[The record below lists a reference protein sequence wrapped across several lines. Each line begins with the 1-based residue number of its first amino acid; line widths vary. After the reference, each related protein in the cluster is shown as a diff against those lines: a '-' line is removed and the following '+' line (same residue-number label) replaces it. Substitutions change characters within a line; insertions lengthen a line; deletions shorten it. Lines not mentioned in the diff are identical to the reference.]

1 MGEIPLFPH
10 QVEFVDAVVRGLSG
24 PLDGVM
30 PARGL
35 RGQVVSATGTGKTI
49 SAATAALRMV
59 PRGLVGVLV
68 PTLDLL
74 TQTVQAWRAVGH
86 KGPAVAVCSLGAD
99 PLLEAL
105 DVRCTTNP
113 TQLALWA
120 RQGPMVVF
128 ATYASLVSQGLEDNQ
143 DGDGEGV
150 ADEERAGAPGVLE
163 QALRGSYGQRM
174 SPFDLLVVDEAHRT
188 SGAMGKAWA
197 AVHDQERISA
207 ARRLYMTATPRLWA
221 PAAASGEV
229 SGGEGAV
236 SGSEGRSEALGGR
249 LVASMDDVE
258 FYGPVLYE
266 LGLMEAVERGILA
279 SFEVDV
285 LEIRDPE
292 APGEGA
298 VAEEVRGRR
307 LAALQAALLKHADA
321 TGVRNL
327 MTFHWRT
334 LEAMAFARALPETAA
349 ELHETDPAVYPKR
362 VGAEWLCGEHSAAH
376 RRVVLDRYANGLDA
390 DGWVTDLGIL
400 ASCQVLGEGVDIRG
414 RRGVDGVVFADTRS
428 SPVQIVQIT
437 GRGLRQAP
445 GEGKVAR
452 LVVPVFL
459 QAGEDPEDMMAS
471 ASYRPLVAV
480 LQGLRAHDSRLIER
494 MVLRTASSRGKATS
508 VVALDPRREE
518 DEREE
523 SEEGQS
529 EVEQPPAGDAGEGEE
544 QDEAADAAAAVGDDR
559 RPAGG
564 EDEGQED
571 EDGRGGVPLLRFSLP
586 RNPDVIA
593 AFLRTRVLR
602 PDSELW
608 LSGLNALRKWV
619 ASQGHAQVPMD
630 TVVPLGTTESNGDG
644 GNGGTYALGAWVSEQ
659 RRAFRA
665 GTLKAWR
672 ADLLDELGMV
682 WSVADARFYKNL
694 AAARNYFAAHRT
706 LAAPKDASHDGVAV
720 GQWLANLRK
729 AGGLGKDEERAAERR
744 QALERIDRDWNPPWP
759 LQWQQRY
766 AALAAVL
773 ADGAT
778 LAEILPG
785 VTVSGHDIGT
795 WLRAQQEEW
804 EQLSEKQRERLDEL
818 GVEPLPATEVPA
830 TAKATKGG
838 SGAFERGVAALAQY
852 KDREGHLTVPRAH
865 VERLEDGSE
874 VKLGV
879 FLSNSKSRRAK
890 LHADRLAALAAL
902 ALEWAGPPPSSPGS
916 TEAAGDV
923 PGPPAPSD
931 ARVPAA
937 DGDGR
942 GGAGAEEEHRA
953 RAARSGRRA
962 QRLRELMRTHTK
974 TELLRMAYARGLVPY
989 NSPEKWRKDE
999 IASTLVDLEARAQQ
1013 VKDPAPPA
1021 EDRALGT
1028 T

>member
-1 MGEIPLFPH
+1 MGEILLFPH
-10 QVEFVDAVVRGLSG
+10 QVECVDAVIRGLSG

-120 RQGPMVVF
+120 GSGPMLVF
-128 ATYASLVSQGLEDNQ
+128 ATYASLVSQGLEDGQ
-143 DGDGEGV
+143 DGDEEGA

-188 SGAMGKAWA
+188 SGAIGKAWA
-197 AVHDQERISA
+197 AVHDQDRIPA

-221 PAAASGEV
+221 PAVAGAGASGP
-229 SGGEGAV
+229 EGAE
-236 SGSEGRSEALGGR
+236 SGSEGDSGALGGR

-258 FYGPVLYE
+258 LYGPVLYE
-266 LGLMEAVERGILA
+266 LGLMESVERGILA
-279 SFEVDV
+279 SFQVDV

-292 APGEGA
+292 DPGEYA
-298 VAEEVRGRR
+298 DAEEQRGRR
-307 LAALQAALLKHADA
+307 LAALQAALLKHADT
-321 TGVRNL
+321 TGARNF

-334 LEAMAFARALPETAA
+334 IEAMAFARALPETAA
-349 ELHETDPAVYPKR
+349 ELHETDPAIYPGR

-376 RRVVLDRYANGLDA
+376 RRVVLDRFADGLDA
-390 DGWVTDLGIL
+390 DGWVTELGML
-400 ASCQVLGEGVDIRG
+400 ASCRVLGEGVDIRG
-414 RRGVDGVVFADTRS
+414 KRGVDAVVFADTRS
-428 SPVQIVQIT
+428 SPVEIVQIT

-445 GEGKVAR
+445 DEGKVAR
-452 LVVPVFL
+452 LIVPVFL
-459 QAGEDPEDMMAS
+459 QPGEDPEDMMAS

-508 VVALDPRREE
+508 VVALDPGREE
-518 DEREE
+518 DEEG
-523 SEEGQS
+523 EEGQP
-529 EVEQPPAGDAGEGEE
+529 EEEQLAAGDAGEGEDQDVEE
-544 QDEAADAAAAVGDDR
+544 QDETVAAAVGDDR

-564 EDEGQED
+564 EDEDQED
-571 EDGRGGVPLLRFSLP
+571 EDDRGGVPLLRFSLP

-602 PDSELW
+602 PDSEVW
-608 LSGLNALRKWV
+608 LSGFNALRKWV
-619 ASQGHAQVPMD
+619 ESQGHAQVPMD
-630 TVVPLGTTESNGDG
+630 TVVPIWTTDSNGDG
-644 GNGGTYALGAWVSEQ
+644 DGGTYALGAWVSEQ

-665 GTLKAWR
+665 GALRAWR
-672 ADLLDELGMV
+672 AELLDELGMV
-682 WSVADARFYKNL
+682 WSVVDARFYKNL
-694 AAARNYFAAHRT
+694 AAARDYFAVHRT
-706 LAAPKDASHDGVAV
+706 LAAPKDAVMDGVAV

-729 AGGLGKDEERAAERR
+729 TGGLGKDEDRATERR
-744 QALERIDRDWNPPWP
+744 EALERIDEYWNPPWP
-759 LQWQQRY
+759 VVWQQRY

-773 ADGAT
+773 DDGAT

-785 VTVSGHDIGT
+785 VTVGGQDIGT
-795 WLRAQQEEW
+795 WLHAQRTGW
-804 EQLSEKQRERLDEL
+804 EQLRDGQRERLAEL
-818 GVEPLPATEVPA
+818 GVEPLPATEKEPPAKAA
-830 TAKATKGG
+830 TARKGV
-838 SGAFERGVAALAQY
+838 SAAFERGVAALAQY
-852 KDREGHLTVPRAH
+852 KAREGHMKIARTH
-865 VERLEDGSE
+865 VETVVVDDKEHA

-879 FLSNSKSRRAK
+879 FLSNTKTRRGK
-890 LHADRLAALAAL
+890 LNAGKLQQLAELG
-902 ALEWAGPPPSSPGS
+902 LEWA
-916 TEAAGDV
+916 
-923 PGPPAPSD
+923 
-931 ARVPAA
+931 
-937 DGDGR
+937 
-942 GGAGAEEEHRA
+942 
-953 RAARSGRRA
+953 
-962 QRLRELMRTHTK
+962 
-974 TELLRMAYARGLVPY
+974 
-989 NSPEKWRKDE
+989 
-999 IASTLVDLEARAQQ
+999 
-1013 VKDPAPPA
+1013 
-1021 EDRALGT
+1021 
-1028 T
+1028 

>member
-1 MGEIPLFPH
+1 MGNRMGEIPLFSH
-10 QVEFVDAVVRGLSG
+10 QIEAVDAIIRGLSG

-35 RGQVVSATGTGKTI
+35 RGQVVSATGSGKTI

-74 TQTVQAWRAVGH
+74 TQTVEAWRAVGH

-120 RQGPMVVF
+120 GSGPMLVF
-128 ATYASLVSQGLEDNQ
+128 ATYASLVSQGLEDDQ
-143 DGDGEGV
+143 DGDGKGA

-163 QALRGSYGQRM
+163 QALRGSFGQQM
-174 SPFDLLVVDEAHRT
+174 GPFDLLVVDEAHRT
-188 SGAMGKAWA
+188 SGAIGKAWA
-197 AVHDQERISA
+197 VVHDQERIPA

-221 PAAASGEV
+221 PAVAPAGG
-229 SGGEGAV
+229 SGGEGAP
-236 SGSEGRSEALGGR
+236 SGSEDASGALGGR
-249 LVASMDDVE
+249 LVASMDDATL
-258 FYGPVLYE
+258 YGPVLYE
-266 LGLMEAVERGILA
+266 LALMESVERGILA

-285 LEIRDPE
+285 LEIRDPQ
-292 APGEGA
+292 APGEDAGP
-298 VAEEVRGRR
+298 EEVRGRR
-307 LAALQAALLKHADA
+307 LAALQAALLKHAD
-321 TGVRNL
+321 TIGSRNL

-334 LEAMAFARALPETAA
+334 IEAMAFARALPETAA

-376 RRVVLDRYANGLDA
+376 RRVVLDRFADGLDA
-390 DGWVTDLGIL
+390 EGWVTDLGIL

-414 RRGVDGVVFADTRS
+414 ERGVDGVVFADTRS

-437 GRGLRQAP
+437 GRGLRQKP

-452 LVVPVFL
+452 LIVPVFL
-459 QAGEDPEDMMAS
+459 QPGEDPEDMMAS

-494 MVLRTASSRGKATS
+494 MVLRTSTARGKATS
-508 VVALDPRREE
+508 VVALDPGREE
-518 DEREE
+518 YEREADQE
-523 SEEGQS
+523 GQPAGGDVEEGGDRG
-529 EVEQPPAGDAGEGEE
+529 VEERG
-544 QDEAADAAAAVGDDR
+544 EAAAAAAVGDAR

-564 EDEGQED
+564 ADEEDQE

-602 PDSELW
+602 PDSEVW

-619 ASQGHAQVPMD
+619 EAEGHAQVPMD
-630 TVVPLGTTESNGDG
+630 TVVPIDATESNDDGGTYTLGAAWVVVPTGTTENNDAGD
-644 GNGGTYALGAWVSEQ
+644 NGGTYALGAWVSEQ

-672 ADLLDELGMV
+672 AELLDELGMI
-682 WSVADARFYKNL
+682 WSVADSRFYKNL
-694 AAARNYFAAHRT
+694 AAARNYAAVHRT
-706 LAAPKDASHDGVAV
+706 LAAPKDAVIDGVAV

-729 AGGLGKDEERAAERR
+729 TGGLGKDVERAAERR
-744 QALERIDRDWNPPWP
+744 AALERIDRDWNPTW
-759 LQWQQRY
+759 LFEWQQRY

-785 VTVSGHDIGT
+785 VTVAGQDIGA
-795 WLRAQQEEW
+795 WLHAQWQGW
-804 EQLSEKQRERLDEL
+804 EQLSDGQRERLAEL
-818 GVEPLPATEVPA
+818 GIEPLPAATEVQAP
-830 TAKATKGG
+830 AKATKTG
-838 SGAFERGVAALAQY
+838 SAAFERGIAALAQY
-852 KDREGHLTVPRAH
+852 TAREGHVRVGRGH
-865 VERLEDGSE
+865 VETVVIDGQEHE

-879 FLSNSKSRRAK
+879 FLSNTKSRRDK
-890 LHADRLAALAAL
+890 LTAHKRRQLANLG
-902 ALEWAGPPPSSPGS
+902 LEWA
-916 TEAAGDV
+916 
-923 PGPPAPSD
+923 
-931 ARVPAA
+931 
-937 DGDGR
+937 
-942 GGAGAEEEHRA
+942 
-953 RAARSGRRA
+953 
-962 QRLRELMRTHTK
+962 
-974 TELLRMAYARGLVPY
+974 
-989 NSPEKWRKDE
+989 
-999 IASTLVDLEARAQQ
+999 
-1013 VKDPAPPA
+1013 
-1021 EDRALGT
+1021 
-1028 T
+1028 

>member
-1 MGEIPLFPH
+1 MGSKMGEIPLFPH
-10 QVEFVDAVVRGLSG
+10 QVECVDAIIRGLSG
-24 PLDGVM
+24 PVDGVL

-35 RGQVVSATGTGKTI
+35 RGQVVSATGSGKTI

-74 TQTVQAWRAVGH
+74 TQTVEAWRAVGH
-86 KGPAVAVCSLGAD
+86 RGPAVAVCSLGAD

-120 RQGPMVVF
+120 GSGPMVVF
-128 ATYASLVSQGLEDNQ
+128 ATYASLVPQGLEDDQ
-143 DGDGEGV
+143 DAAQAGDEEGV
-150 ADEERAGAPGVLE
+150 GTEGRSGAPGVLE
-163 QALRGSYGQRM
+163 QALRGSYGQKM
-174 SPFDLLVVDEAHRT
+174 GAFDLVVVDEAHRT
-188 SGAMGKAWA
+188 SGAIGKAWA
-197 AVHDQERISA
+197 AVHDQERIPA

-221 PAAASGEV
+221 PATAPAGASGV
-229 SGGEGAV
+229 SGGEGAR
-236 SGSEGRSEALGGR
+236 SGSEGDSEALGGR
-249 LVASMDDVE
+249 LVASMDDLDL
-258 FYGPVLYE
+258 YGPVLHE
-266 LGLMEAVERGILA
+266 FGLMEAVERGVLA

-292 APGEGA
+292 APGEDA
-298 VAEEVRGRR
+298 APEEVRGRR
-307 LAALQAALLKHADA
+307 LAALQAALLRHADT
-321 TGVRNL
+321 TGARNL

-349 ELHETDPAVYPKR
+349 ELHETGPAVYPKR

-376 RRVVLDRYANGLDA
+376 RRVVLDRFANGLDA
-390 DGWVTDLGIL
+390 EGWVTDLGIL

-414 RRGVDGVVFADTRS
+414 KRGVDGVVFADTRS

-494 MVLRTASSRGKATS
+494 MVLRTATSRGKATS
-508 VVALDPRREE
+508 VVALDPGREE
-518 DEREE
+518 DE
-523 SEEGQS
+523 EGQP
-529 EVEQPPAGDAGEGEE
+529 EGGQPAGGDGDVGGDVEGGEGQGVEE
-544 QDEAADAAAAVGDDR
+544 QGEAVAAVGDDR

-564 EDEGQED
+564 TDEEDQEGG
-571 EDGRGGVPLLRFSLP
+571 EDGRGVVPLLRFSLP
-586 RNPDVIA
+586 RNPHVIA

-602 PDSELW
+602 PDSEVW
-608 LSGLNALRKWV
+608 LSGLNALRRWV
-619 ASQGHAQVPMD
+619 EAEGHAQVPMD
-630 TVVPLGTTESNGDG
+630 TVVPIGTTESNGDG

-672 ADLLDELGMV
+672 AELLDELGMV

-694 AAARNYFAAHRT
+694 ATARNYFAVHRT
-706 LAAPKDASHDGVAV
+706 LAAPKDAVIDGVAV

-729 AGGLGKDEERAAERR
+729 TGGLGKDIERAAQRR
-744 QALERIDRDWNPPWP
+744 QALERIDPYWNPPWP
-759 LQWQQRY
+759 VAWQQRY

-785 VTVSGHDIGT
+785 VTVGGQDIGA
-795 WLRAQQEEW
+795 WLHTQRQGW
-804 EQLSEKQRERLDEL
+804 EQLSDGQRERLAEL
-818 GVEPLPATEVPA
+818 GAEPLPTTEVQAPA
-830 TAKATKGG
+830 KTVKVRKAG
-838 SGAFERGVAALAQY
+838 SAAFERGIAALAQY
-852 KDREGHLTVPRAH
+852 IAREGHHRVPRAH
-865 VERLEDGSE
+865 AEEITVEGEAEPVSVR
-874 VKLGV
+874 LGV
-879 FLSNSKSRRAK
+879 FMSNTKSRRNK
-890 LHADRLAALAAL
+890 LSEAQRVVLAELG
-902 ALEWAGPPPSSPGS
+902 LEWA
-916 TEAAGDV
+916 A
-923 PGPPAPSD
+923 
-931 ARVPAA
+931 
-937 DGDGR
+937 
-942 GGAGAEEEHRA
+942 
-953 RAARSGRRA
+953 
-962 QRLRELMRTHTK
+962 
-974 TELLRMAYARGLVPY
+974 
-989 NSPEKWRKDE
+989 
-999 IASTLVDLEARAQQ
+999 
-1013 VKDPAPPA
+1013 
-1021 EDRALGT
+1021 
-1028 T
+1028 

>member
-1 MGEIPLFPH
+1 
-10 QVEFVDAVVRGLSG
+10 
-24 PLDGVM
+24 
-30 PARGL
+30 
-35 RGQVVSATGTGKTI
+35 
-49 SAATAALRMV
+49 RMV

-128 ATYASLVSQGLEDNQ
+128 ATYASLVSQGLEDDQ

-221 PAAASGEV
+221 PAAASGEA
-229 SGGEGAV
+229 SGGEGAE

-508 VVALDPRREE
+508 VVALDPGREE
-518 DEREE
+518 DEHDEGE
-523 SEEGQS
+523 DGQS
-529 EVEQPPAGDAGEGEE
+529 EEEQPASDGGAGEGAE
-544 QDEAADAAAAVGDDR
+544 QDGRETDAAAEGR
-559 RPAGG
+559 RRR
-564 EDEGQED
+564 
-571 EDGRGGVPLLRFSLP
+571 GRGPGGRGRPRGCAVAAVLPAAQPRRHRRVPAHP
-586 RNPDVIA
+586 
-593 AFLRTRVLR
+593 
-602 PDSELW
+602 
-608 LSGLNALRKWV
+608 G
-619 ASQGHAQVPMD
+619 
-630 TVVPLGTTESNGDG
+630 
-644 GNGGTYALGAWVSEQ
+644 
-659 RRAFRA
+659 
-665 GTLKAWR
+665 
-672 ADLLDELGMV
+672 
-682 WSVADARFYKNL
+682 
-694 AAARNYFAAHRT
+694 AAAGLR
-706 LAAPKDASHDGVAV
+706 GVAV
-720 GQWLANLRK
+720 
-729 AGGLGKDEERAAERR
+729 
-744 QALERIDRDWNPPWP
+744 
-759 LQWQQRY
+759 
-766 AALAAVL
+766 
-773 ADGAT
+773 
-778 LAEILPG
+778 
-785 VTVSGHDIGT
+785 
-795 WLRAQQEEW
+795 
-804 EQLSEKQRERLDEL
+804 
-818 GVEPLPATEVPA
+818 
-830 TAKATKGG
+830 
-838 SGAFERGVAALAQY
+838 
-852 KDREGHLTVPRAH
+852 
-865 VERLEDGSE
+865 
-874 VKLGV
+874 
-879 FLSNSKSRRAK
+879 
-890 LHADRLAALAAL
+890 
-902 ALEWAGPPPSSPGS
+902 
-916 TEAAGDV
+916 
-923 PGPPAPSD
+923 
-931 ARVPAA
+931 
-937 DGDGR
+937 
-942 GGAGAEEEHRA
+942 
-953 RAARSGRRA
+953 RA
-962 QRLRELMRTHTK
+962 QRPAQMGRVAGACPGADGHRRAAWDDREQR
-974 TELLRMAYARGLVPY
+974 
-989 NSPEKWRKDE
+989 
-999 IASTLVDLEARAQQ
+999 
-1013 VKDPAPPA
+1013 
-1021 EDRALGT
+1021 
-1028 T
+1028 

>member
-1 MGEIPLFPH
+1 MQEQGMGNRTGEIPLFPH
-10 QVEFVDAVVRGLSG
+10 QVELVDAVIRGLSG
-24 PLDGVM
+24 PLDGVL

-35 RGQVVSATGTGKTI
+35 RGTVVSATGTGKTI

-59 PRGLVGVLV
+59 PRGLVGVVV

-74 TQTVQAWRAVGH
+74 TQTVEAWRAVGH
-86 KGPAVAVCSLGAD
+86 TGPAVAVCSLGAD

-120 RQGPMVVF
+120 GQGPMLVF
-128 ATYASLVSQGLEDNQ
+128 ATYASLVPQGLEDDQ
-143 DGDGEGV
+143 DGDEEG
-150 ADEERAGAPGVLE
+150 AAGGGAPGVLE

-174 SPFDLLVVDEAHRT
+174 GAFDLLVVDEAHRT
-188 SGAMGKAWA
+188 SGAIGKAWA
-197 AVHDQERISA
+197 VVHDQERIPA

-221 PAAASGEV
+221 ASTT
-229 SGGEGAV
+229 SAGAPGRESAP
-236 SGSEGRSEALGGR
+236 SGSEGDSGALGGR

-258 FYGPVLYE
+258 LYGPVLYE

-292 APGEGA
+292 TPGEGA
-298 VAEEVRGRR
+298 DPEEVRGRR
-307 LAALQAALLKHADA
+307 LAALQAALLKHADT
-321 TGVRNL
+321 TGARNL

-334 LEAMAFARALPETAA
+334 VEAMAFARALPETAA
-349 ELHETDPAVYPKR
+349 ELHETNPAIYPKR
-362 VGAEWLCGEHSAAH
+362 VGAEWLCGEHPATH
-376 RRVVLDRYANGLDA
+376 RRVVLDRFADGLDA
-390 DGWVTDLGIL
+390 EGWVTDLGIL

-452 LVVPVFL
+452 LIVPVFL
-459 QAGEDPEDMMAS
+459 HPGEDPEDMMAS

-508 VVALDPRREE
+508 VVALDPGHEE
-518 DEREE
+518 DAH
-523 SEEGQS
+523 EEGEELS
-529 EVEQPPAGDAGEGEE
+529 LAAGDGDAGEGEDRDAE
-544 QDEAADAAAAVGDDR
+544 DQDEAADEAVIAGVGGR
-559 RPAGG
+559 RPADG

-602 PDSELW
+602 PDSEVW

-619 ASQGHAQVPMD
+619 EAEGHAQVPMD
-630 TVVPLGTTESNGDG
+630 TVVPTGATGSNSDDADG
-644 GNGGTYALGAWVSEQ
+644 GDSDGTYALGAWVSEQ

-672 ADLLDELGMV
+672 AELLDELGMV

-694 AAARNYFAAHRT
+694 AAARNYFAVHRT
-706 LAAPKDASHDGVAV
+706 LAAPKDASIDGVAV

-729 AGGLGKDEERAAERR
+729 TGGLGKDEERATERR
-744 QALERIDRDWNPPWP
+744 GALERIDPYWNPTWP
-759 LQWQQRY
+759 LVWQQRY
-766 AALAAVL
+766 AALAVVL

-785 VTVSGHDIGT
+785 VAVGGQDIGT
-795 WLRAQQEEW
+795 WLHAQRQGW
-804 EQLSEKQRERLDEL
+804 EQLGEGQRERLAEL
-818 GVEPLPATEVPA
+818 GVEALPAAEQKAP
-830 TAKATKGG
+830 AKAAKARKGV
-838 SGAFERGVAALAQY
+838 SAAFERGIAALAQY
-852 KDREGHLTVPRAH
+852 KHREGHVKVPRAH
-865 VERLEDGSE
+865 TETVVVDGQE
-874 VKLGV
+874 HTVLLGV
-879 FLSNSKSRRAK
+879 FLSNSKSRRGQ
-890 LHADRLAALAAL
+890 LTADKLAALAEHG
-902 ALEWAGPPPSSPGS
+902 LEWA
-916 TEAAGDV
+916 
-923 PGPPAPSD
+923 
-931 ARVPAA
+931 
-937 DGDGR
+937 
-942 GGAGAEEEHRA
+942 
-953 RAARSGRRA
+953 
-962 QRLRELMRTHTK
+962 
-974 TELLRMAYARGLVPY
+974 
-989 NSPEKWRKDE
+989 
-999 IASTLVDLEARAQQ
+999 
-1013 VKDPAPPA
+1013 
-1021 EDRALGT
+1021 T

>member
-1 MGEIPLFPH
+1 MVGKVGNIPLFAH
-10 QVEFVDAVVRGLSG
+10 QVELVDAVIRGLSG

-35 RGQVVSATGTGKTI
+35 RGQVVSATGSGKTI

-74 TQTVQAWRAVGH
+74 TQTVEAWRAVGH
-86 KGPAVAVCSLGAD
+86 AGPAVAVCSLGAD

-120 RQGPMVVF
+120 GQGPMLVF
-128 ATYASLVSQGLEDNQ
+128 ATYASLVSQGLEDDQ
-143 DGDGEGV
+143 DGGAEGTADG
-150 ADEERAGAPGVLE
+150 ERAGAPGVLE
-163 QALRGSYGQRM
+163 QALRGSYGQKM
-174 SPFDLLVVDEAHRT
+174 SPFDLLIVDEAHRT
-188 SGAMGKAWA
+188 SGAIGKAWA
-197 AVHDQERISA
+197 VVHDQERIPA

-221 PAAASGEV
+221 PAVTPARG
-229 SGGEGAV
+229 SGGPGPEGAG
-236 SGSEGRSEALGGR
+236 SGFEDGSGALGGR

-258 FYGPVLYE
+258 LYGPVLYE
-266 LGLMEAVERGILA
+266 LGLMESVERGILA

-292 APGEGA
+292 ALGEDVGS
-298 VAEEVRGRR
+298 EEQRGRR
-307 LAALQAALLKHADA
+307 LAALQAALLKHADT
-321 TGVRNL
+321 TGARNL

-334 LEAMAFARALPETAA
+334 IEAMAFARALPETAA
-349 ELHETDPAVYPKR
+349 ELHETDPVTYPGR

-376 RRVVLDRYANGLDA
+376 RRVVLDRFADGLDA
-390 DGWVTDLGIL
+390 EGWVTDLGIL

-414 RRGVDGVVFADTRS
+414 KRGVDGVVFADTRS

-445 GEGKVAR
+445 DEGKVAR
-452 LVVPVFL
+452 LIVPVFL

-508 VVALDPRREE
+508 VVALDPGREE
-518 DEREE
+518 DEPEQ
-523 SEEGQS
+523 SEE
-529 EVEQPPAGDAGEGEE
+529 EQPAAGDEAGEGAEGEDQGVEE
-544 QDEAADAAAAVGDDR
+544 RDGAAAAGVGVGGGR
-559 RPAGG
+559 RPADG

-571 EDGRGGVPLLRFSLP
+571 EDGKGAAAVPLLRFSLP

-602 PDSELW
+602 PDSEVW

-619 ASQGHAQVPMD
+619 KAEGHAQVPMD
-630 TVVPLGTTESNGDG
+630 TVVPIQATESNGNG

-672 ADLLDELGMV
+672 AELLDELGMV
-682 WSVADARFYKNL
+682 WSVTDARFYKNL
-694 AAARNYFAAHRT
+694 SAARAYYAMHRT
-706 LAAPKDASHDGVAV
+706 LVAPKDAVIDGVAV

-729 AGGLGKDEERAAERR
+729 PGGLGKDEERATERR
-744 QALERIDRDWNPPWP
+744 EALERIDPYWNPPWP
-759 LQWQQRY
+759 VVWQQRY

-773 ADGAT
+773 DDGAT

-785 VTVSGHDIGT
+785 VTVAGQDIGT
-795 WLRAQQEEW
+795 WLHAQRTGW
-804 EQLSEKQRERLDEL
+804 EQLSAGQRERLAEL
-818 GVEPLPATEVPA
+818 GIEPLPATEKEAPA
-830 TAKATKGG
+830 KEVKTRKGV
-838 SGAFERGVAALAQY
+838 SAAFERGIAALAQY
-852 KDREGHLTVPRAH
+852 KNREGHVKVPRAH
-865 VERLEDGSE
+865 TETVVVDDQEHPI
-874 VKLGV
+874 KLGV
-879 FLSNSKSRRAK
+879 FLSNTRSRRGK
-890 LHADRLAALAAL
+890 LTTDALRQLAGLG
-902 ALEWAGPPPSSPGS
+902 LEWA
-916 TEAAGDV
+916 TV
-923 PGPPAPSD
+923 
-931 ARVPAA
+931 
-937 DGDGR
+937 
-942 GGAGAEEEHRA
+942 
-953 RAARSGRRA
+953 
-962 QRLRELMRTHTK
+962 
-974 TELLRMAYARGLVPY
+974 
-989 NSPEKWRKDE
+989 
-999 IASTLVDLEARAQQ
+999 
-1013 VKDPAPPA
+1013 
-1021 EDRALGT
+1021 
-1028 T
+1028 

>member
-10 QVEFVDAVVRGLSG
+10 QVEFIDAVIRSLSG
-24 PLDGVM
+24 PLDGVL

-74 TQTVQAWRAVGH
+74 TQTVEAWRAVGH

-120 RQGPMVVF
+120 GSGPMLVF
-128 ATYASLVSQGLEDNQ
+128 ATYASLVSQGLEDDQ
-143 DGDGEGV
+143 DGDDEGT
-150 ADEERAGAPGVLE
+150 ADEERAAAPGVLE
-163 QALRGSYGQRM
+163 QALRGSFGQKM
-174 SPFDLLVVDEAHRT
+174 GAFDLLVVDEAHRT
-188 SGAMGKAWA
+188 SGAIGKAWA
-197 AVHDQERISA
+197 AVHDQERIPA

-221 PAAASGEV
+221 PAVAPAGGSGP
-229 SGGEGAV
+229 EGAG
-236 SGSEGRSEALGGR
+236 SGSEGDSGALGGR

-258 FYGPVLYE
+258 LYGPVLYE
-266 LGLMEAVERGILA
+266 LGLMESVERGVLA

-298 VAEEVRGRR
+298 DPEEVRGRR

-321 TGVRNL
+321 TGARNL

-334 LEAMAFARALPETAA
+334 IEAMAFARALPETAA

-376 RRVVLDRYANGLDA
+376 RRVVLERYANGLDA
-390 DGWVTDLGIL
+390 EGWVTDLGIL

-414 RRGVDGVVFADTRS
+414 KRGVDGVVFADTRS

-494 MVLRTASSRGKATS
+494 MVLRTASSRGRATS
-508 VVALDPRREE
+508 VVALDPGREE
-518 DEREE
+518 DEH
-523 SEEGQS
+523 EEG
-529 EVEQPPAGDAGEGEE
+529 EEGAAEEEPAAGDAGEGEE
-544 QDEAADAAAAVGDDR
+544 PGGEEQDETAAAAGDGDR
-559 RPAGG
+559 RRGAGG
-564 EDEGQED
+564 EDEDQED
-571 EDGRGGVPLLRFSLP
+571 EDDRGGVPLLRFSLP

-602 PDSELW
+602 PDSEVW

-619 ASQGHAQVPMD
+619 EAEGHAQVPMD
-630 TVVPLGTTESNGDG
+630 TVVPIQTTESNGDG

-682 WSVADARFYKNL
+682 WSVVDARFYKNL
-694 AAARNYFAAHRT
+694 AAARDYFAVHRT
-706 LAAPKDASHDGVAV
+706 LAAPKDASIDGVAV

-729 AGGLGKDEERAAERR
+729 TGGLGKDEERATERR
-744 QALERIDRDWNPPWP
+744 EALERIDRDWNPPWP
-759 LQWQQRY
+759 FEWQQRY

-785 VTVSGHDIGT
+785 VTVNGHDVGA
-795 WLRAQQEEW
+795 WLHAQRTGW
-804 EQLSEKQRERLDEL
+804 EQLGEGQRERLAGL
-818 GVEPLPATEVPA
+818 GVEPLPAGAVQAP
-830 TAKATKGG
+830 AKAAK
-838 SGAFERGVAALAQY
+838 SSSAFERGVAALAQY
-852 KDREGHLTVPRAH
+852 KGREGHVTVPRAH
-865 VERLEDGSE
+865 VETVVVDDQEHA

-879 FLSNSKSRRAK
+879 FLSNTKSRRGK
-890 LHADRLAALAAL
+890 LSADKLQRLAVLG
-902 ALEWAGPPPSSPGS
+902 LEWA
-916 TEAAGDV
+916 A
-923 PGPPAPSD
+923 
-931 ARVPAA
+931 
-937 DGDGR
+937 
-942 GGAGAEEEHRA
+942 
-953 RAARSGRRA
+953 
-962 QRLRELMRTHTK
+962 
-974 TELLRMAYARGLVPY
+974 
-989 NSPEKWRKDE
+989 
-999 IASTLVDLEARAQQ
+999 
-1013 VKDPAPPA
+1013 
-1021 EDRALGT
+1021 
-1028 T
+1028 